1 MGKFMTPDNDIVKE
15 NRENEEAEAS
25 APQEIQAERA
35 EGEPAG
41 KGKKAKAKKM
51 KSPLIKKPSFFSAFS
66 FSQLDEL
73 AGVDIGT
80 TSIKVC
86 TLKSIKNVLT
96 LQNIIKKTYE
106 QDLLIDGHIVD
117 LDFVAQELK
126 QIFSDNK
133 IKSKNVACALSSY
146 SVITKKITTPFLEE
160 GALEKMIDTEVENVI
175 PFPLKDIY
183 YSHYVMGVDPEK
195 ENMMN
200 VQIVAA
206 KKEIVDGYMAVFNMA
221 GLHLQI
227 LDVDIFAVTNLIE
240 QLYSPKDFSVVA
252 VDIGA
257 SVTNIAILKGENIE
271 FTREILM
278 GGKYLTGQIEKTT
291 KLPYKEAEE
300 KKIAGDSDVL
310 YLFEDFIFNIASE
323 ISKTVKFYLATKPKE
338 SIEMVYLTGGS
349 SLVQG
354 LKEKITDDTGVAVE
368 VINPFLILKEDESK
382 IHMHDEFK
390 EFMVVP
396 LYLSTRVTDLT

>member
-1 MGKFMTPDNDIVKE
+1 MGKFMTAENNTTENKE
-15 NRENEEAEAS
+15 NEAA
-25 APQEIQAERA
+25 QARTEQA
-35 EGEPAG
+35 EGEPGG
-41 KGKKAKAKKM
+41 KKKKAKAKKM

-66 FSQLDEL
+66 LKQMDEL
-73 AGVDIGT
+73 VGVDIGT

-86 TLKSIKNVLT
+86 SLKTIKNVLT
-96 LQNIIKKTYE
+96 VQNIIKKTYE
-106 QDLLIDGHIVD
+106 QDLLSDGHIVD
-117 LDFVAQELK
+117 LDFVAQELR

-133 IKSKNVACALSSY
+133 IKSKNVACAMSSY
-146 SVITKKITTPFLEE
+146 SVITKKVSTPFIEE
-160 GALEKMIDTEVENVI
+160 SALEKMVDAEVENVI
-175 PFPLKDIY
+175 PFPIKDIY

-206 KKEIVDGYMAVFNMA
+206 KKEIVDGYIEAFNMA
-221 GLHLQI
+221 GLRLQI
-227 LDVDIFAVTNLIE
+227 LDVDIFTVTNTIE
-240 QLYSPKDFSVVA
+240 KLYGPRDFSVVA

-291 KLPYKEAEE
+291 KLPYEEAEK
-300 KKIAGDSDVL
+300 KKIAGDSDIL
-310 YLFEDFIFNIASE
+310 YLFEDFIFNISSE
-323 ISKTVKFYLATKPKE
+323 INKTVKFYLATKPKE
-338 SIEMVYLTGGS
+338 TIEIVYLTGGS

-354 LKEKITDDTGVAVE
+354 LKEKITEDTGVAVD
-368 VINPFLILKEDESK
+368 VINPFHIVSEDEDK
-382 IHMHDEFK
+382 IGIYNEFR
-390 EFMVVP
+390 EFMAVP

>member
-1 MGKFMTPDNDIVKE
+1 MTDEIITENKVDNEVGE
-15 NRENEEAEAS
+15 GSVSQEEGQ
-25 APQEIQAERA
+25 PGQA
-35 EGEPAG
+35 EGEPVA
-41 KGKKAKAKKM
+41 KGKKTKVKAKAKKK
-51 KSPLIKKPSFFSAFS
+51 KSPFMKKPSFFSGFS
-66 FSQLDEL
+66 FRQVDEL
-73 AGVDIGT
+73 VGVDIGT

-86 TLKSIKNVLT
+86 TLKNIKNVLT

-106 QDLLIDGHIVD
+106 QDLLNDGHVVD

-126 QIFSDNK
+126 QLFSDNK
-133 IKSKNVACALSSY
+133 IKTKNVACALSSY
-146 SVITKKITTPFLEE
+146 SVITKKISMPFLEE
-160 GALEKMIDTEVENVI
+160 SALEKTINTEVENVI

-183 YSHYVMGVDPEK
+183 YSYYVMGVDAEK
-195 ENMMN
+195 ENTVN
-200 VQIVAA
+200 IQIVAA

-221 GLHLQI
+221 GLNLQI
-227 LDVDIFAVTNLIE
+227 LDVDIFTVTNLIE

-278 GGKYLTGQIEKTT
+278 GGKYLTNQIEKTT
-291 KLPYKEAEE
+291 KLSYREAEE
-300 KKIAGDSDVL
+300 KKITGDSDVL

-323 ISKTVKFYLATKPKE
+323 INKTIKFYLATKPKE

-349 SLVQG
+349 SMVQG
-354 LKEKITDDTGVAVE
+354 LKEKITEDTGVAVE

-382 IHMHDEFK
+382 IRMYDEFR

>member
-1 MGKFMTPDNDIVKE
+1 MTDEIITENKVDNEVGE
-15 NRENEEAEAS
+15 GSVSQGEGQ
-25 APQEIQAERA
+25 PGQA
-35 EGEPAG
+35 EGEPVA
-41 KGKKAKAKKM
+41 KGKKAKAKKK
-51 KSPLIKKPSFFSAFS
+51 KSPFMKKPSFFSGFS
-66 FSQLDEL
+66 FRQVDEL
-73 AGVDIGT
+73 VGVDIGT

-86 TLKSIKNVLT
+86 TLKNVKNVLT

-106 QDLLIDGHIVD
+106 QDLLNDGHIVD

-126 QIFSDNK
+126 QLFSDNK
-133 IKSKNVACALSSY
+133 IKTKNVACALSSY
-146 SVITKKITTPFLEE
+146 SVITKKISMPFLEE
-160 GALEKMIDTEVENVI
+160 SALEKTINTEVENVI

-183 YSHYVMGVDPEK
+183 YSYYVMGVDAEK
-195 ENMMN
+195 ENTVN
-200 VQIVAA
+200 IQIVAA

-221 GLHLQI
+221 GLNLQI
-227 LDVDIFAVTNLIE
+227 LDVDIFTVTNLIE

-278 GGKYLTGQIEKTT
+278 GGKYLTNQIEKTT
-291 KLPYKEAEE
+291 KLSYREAEE
-300 KKIAGDSDVL
+300 KKITGDSDVL

-323 ISKTVKFYLATKPKE
+323 INKTIKFYLATKPKE

-349 SLVQG
+349 SMVQG
-354 LKEKITDDTGVAVE
+354 LKEKITEDTGVAVE

-382 IHMHDEFK
+382 IRMYDEFR

>member
-1 MGKFMTPDNDIVKE
+1 MMTDDVAIENKTDN
-15 NRENEEAEAS
+15 EAG
-25 APQEIQAERA
+25 
-35 EGEPAG
+35 EGSVSQGEGQPGQTEGVPVA
-41 KGKKAKAKKM
+41 KGKKARTKKM
-51 KSPLIKKPSFFSAFS
+51 KSSFMKKPSFFSGFS
-66 FSQLDEL
+66 IRQVDEL
-73 AGVDIGT
+73 VGVDIGT

-86 TLKSIKNVLT
+86 TLKNVKNVLT

-106 QDLLIDGHIVD
+106 QDLLNDGHIVD

-126 QIFSDNK
+126 QLFSDNK
-133 IKSKNVACALSSY
+133 IKTKNVACALSSY
-146 SVITKKITTPFLEE
+146 SVITKKISMPFLEE
-160 GALEKMIDTEVENVI
+160 SALEKTINTEVENVI

-183 YSHYVMGVDPEK
+183 YSYYVMGVDTEK
-195 ENMMN
+195 ENTVN

-227 LDVDIFAVTNLIE
+227 LDVDIFSVTNLIE
-240 QLYSPKDFSVVA
+240 QLYSPRDFSVVA

-278 GGKYLTGQIEKTT
+278 GGKYLTNQIEKTT

-323 ISKTVKFYLATKPKE
+323 INKTVKFYLATKPKE

-354 LKEKITDDTGVAVE
+354 LKEKITEDTGVAVE
-368 VINPFLILKEDESK
+368 VMNPFLILKEDESK
-382 IHMHDEFK
+382 IRMYDEFK

>member
-1 MGKFMTPDNDIVKE
+1 MTDEVATENKTDN
-15 NRENEEAEAS
+15 EAGEGS
-25 APQEIQAERA
+25 VSQGEGQPGQT
-35 EGEPAG
+35 EGEPAV

-51 KSPLIKKPSFFSAFS
+51 KSSFMKKPSFFSGFS
-66 FSQLDEL
+66 IRQVDEL
-73 AGVDIGT
+73 VGVDIGT

-86 TLKSIKNVLT
+86 TLKNIKNVLT

-106 QDLLIDGHIVD
+106 QDLLNDGHIVD

-126 QIFSDNK
+126 QLFSDNK
-133 IKSKNVACALSSY
+133 IKTKNVACALSSY
-146 SVITKKITTPFLEE
+146 SVITKKISMPFLEE
-160 GALEKMIDTEVENVI
+160 SALEKTINTEVENVI

-183 YSHYVMGVDPEK
+183 YSYYVMGVDTEK
-195 ENMMN
+195 ENTVN
-200 VQIVAA
+200 IQIVAA

-227 LDVDIFAVTNLIE
+227 LDVDIFTVTNLIE
-240 QLYSPKDFSVVA
+240 QLYGPRDFSVVA

-278 GGKYLTGQIEKTT
+278 GGKYLTNQIEKTT
-291 KLPYKEAEE
+291 KLAYKEAEE
-300 KKIAGDSDVL
+300 KKITGDSDVL

-323 ISKTVKFYLATKPKE
+323 INKTVKFYLATKPKE

-354 LKEKITDDTGVAVE
+354 LKEKITEDTGVAVE
-368 VINPFLILKEDESK
+368 VINPFLILKEDEGK
-382 IHMHDEFK
+382 IRMYDEFK

>member
-1 MGKFMTPDNDIVKE
+1 MTAENDTTENKE
-15 NRENEEAEAS
+15 NEAA
-25 APQEIQAERA
+25 QARTEQT
-35 EGEPAG
+35 EGEPGG
-41 KGKKAKAKKM
+41 KKKKAKAKKL

-66 FSQLDEL
+66 LKQMDEL
-73 AGVDIGT
+73 VGVDIGT

-86 TLKSIKNVLT
+86 SLKTIKNVLT
-96 LQNIIKKTYE
+96 VQNIIKKTYE
-106 QDLLIDGHIVD
+106 QDLLSDGHIVD
-117 LDFVAQELK
+117 LDFVAQELR

-133 IKSKNVACALSSY
+133 IKSKNVACAMSSY
-146 SVITKKITTPFLEE
+146 SVITKKVSTPFIEE
-160 GALEKMIDTEVENVI
+160 SALEKMVDAEVENVI
-175 PFPLKDIY
+175 PFPIKDIY

-206 KKEIVDGYMAVFNMA
+206 KKEIVDGYIEAFNLA

-227 LDVDIFAVTNLIE
+227 LDVDIFAVTNTIE
-240 QLYSPKDFSVVA
+240 KLYGPRDFSVVA

-291 KLPYKEAEE
+291 KLPYEEAEK
-300 KKIAGDSDVL
+300 KKIAGDSDIL
-310 YLFEDFIFNIASE
+310 YLFEDFIFNISSE
-323 ISKTVKFYLATKPKE
+323 INKTVKFYLATKPKE
-338 SIEMVYLTGGS
+338 TIEVVYLTGGS

-354 LKEKITDDTGVAVE
+354 LKEKITEDTGVAVD
-368 VINPFLILKEDESK
+368 VINPFHIVSEDEDK
-382 IHMHDEFK
+382 IGIYNEFR
-390 EFMVVP
+390 EFMAVP

>member
-1 MGKFMTPDNDIVKE
+1 MTAENDTTENKE
-15 NRENEEAEAS
+15 NEAA
-25 APQEIQAERA
+25 QARTEQA
-35 EGEPAG
+35 EGEPGG
-41 KGKKAKAKKM
+41 KKKKAKAKKL

-66 FSQLDEL
+66 LKQMDEL
-73 AGVDIGT
+73 VGVDIGT

-86 TLKSIKNVLT
+86 SLKTIKNVLT
-96 LQNIIKKTYE
+96 VQNIIKKTYE
-106 QDLLIDGHIVD
+106 QDLLSDGHIVD
-117 LDFVAQELK
+117 LDFVAQELR

-133 IKSKNVACALSSY
+133 IKSKNVACAMSSY
-146 SVITKKITTPFLEE
+146 SVITKKVSTPFIEE
-160 GALEKMIDTEVENVI
+160 SALEKMVDAEVENVI
-175 PFPLKDIY
+175 PFPIKDIY

-206 KKEIVDGYMAVFNMA
+206 KKEIVDGYIEAFNLA

-227 LDVDIFAVTNLIE
+227 LDVDIFAVTNTIE
-240 QLYSPKDFSVVA
+240 KLYGPRDFSVVA

-291 KLPYKEAEE
+291 KLPYEEAEK
-300 KKIAGDSDVL
+300 KKIAGDSDIL
-310 YLFEDFIFNIASE
+310 YLFEDFIFNISSE
-323 ISKTVKFYLATKPKE
+323 INKTVKFYLATKPKE
-338 SIEMVYLTGGS
+338 TIEVVYLTGGS

-354 LKEKITDDTGVAVE
+354 LKEKITEDTGVAVD
-368 VINPFLILKEDESK
+368 VINPFHIVSEDEDK
-382 IHMHDEFK
+382 IGIYNEFR
-390 EFMVVP
+390 EFMAVP